1 MAIEA
6 IIQKILGD
14 ARKEAE
20 AIRSKA
26 SSQAEEILAEA
37 GRKAELLKADIDEK
51 AGGRARQEG
60 ERMRTS
66 AVIDAKKQVLEE
78 KQKAISAVFDAVLEE
93 IKRMDKAGYQD
104 MIGKMLSSA
113 DGDEEVIIP
122 SSEKRI
128 DAKFIEKVN
137 RVNSAHFKNKA
148 GLRLTAEK
156 REIPGGGFILKKE
169 RVEKNNS
176 FAVVLNLLRPVIEK
190 QLADM
195 MFK

>member
-14 ARKEAE
+14 ARKEAD

-26 SSQAEEILAEA
+26 SGQAEGILAEA
-37 GRKAELLKADIDEK
+37 RARAELLKADIGEK
-51 AGGRARQEG
+51 AGGRARQEE

-66 AVIDAKKQVLEE
+66 AVIDAKKQVLAE
-78 KQKAISAVFDAVLEE
+78 KQKAISAVFSAALEE
-93 IKRMDKAGYQD
+93 IKGMDKAGYQD
-104 MIGKMLSSA
+104 IIGKMLSSA

-128 DAKFIEKVN
+128 DAAFIDKVN
-137 RVNSAHFKNKA
+137 KTYFKKKA
-148 GLRLTAEK
+148 GFRLSVEK
-156 REIPGGGFILKKE
+156 REMPGGGFILKKE

-176 FAVVLNLLRPVIEK
+176 FAVILNSLRPVIER
-190 QLADM
+190 QLAEM
-195 MFK
+195 LFK

>member
-14 ARKEAE
+14 ARKEAD

-26 SSQAEEILAEA
+26 SGQAEGILAEA
-37 GRKAELLKADIDEK
+37 RARAELLKADIGEK
-51 AGGRARQEG
+51 AGGRARQEE

-66 AVIDAKKQVLEE
+66 AVIDAKKQVLAE
-78 KQKAISAVFDAVLEE
+78 KQKAISAVFSAALEE
-93 IKRMDKAGYQD
+93 IKGMDKAGYQD
-104 MIGKMLSSA
+104 IIGKMLSSA

-128 DAKFIEKVN
+128 DAAFIEKIN
-137 RVNSAHFKNKA
+137 KTYFKKKA
-148 GLRLTAEK
+148 GFRLSVEK
-156 REIPGGGFILKKE
+156 REMPGGGFILKKE

-176 FAVVLNLLRPVIEK
+176 FAVILNSLRPVIER
-190 QLADM
+190 QLAEM
-195 MFK
+195 LFK

>member
-14 ARKEAE
+14 ARKEAD

-26 SSQAEEILAEA
+26 SGQAEGILAEA
-37 GRKAELLKADIDEK
+37 RARAELLKADIGEK
-51 AGGRARQEG
+51 AGGRARQEE

-66 AVIDAKKQVLEE
+66 AVIDAKKQVLAE
-78 KQKAISAVFDAVLEE
+78 KQKAISAVFSAALEE
-93 IKRMDKAGYQD
+93 IKGMDKAGYQD
-104 MIGKMLSSA
+104 IIGKMLSSA

-128 DAKFIEKVN
+128 DAAFIEKVN
-137 RVNSAHFKNKA
+137 KTYFKKKA
-148 GLRLTAEK
+148 GFRLSVEK
-156 REIPGGGFILKKE
+156 REMPGGGFILKKE

-176 FAVVLNLLRPVIEK
+176 FAVILNSLRPVIER
-190 QLADM
+190 QLAEM
-195 MFK
+195 LFK